1 MIDSQMQKI
10 LERLEDCEKR
20 IKVLEGNKIKGRS
33 QKNSTHLGKKTKKK
47 AEDLN
52 PPIQKLLKEGF
63 FREAKIDKDVVTELQ
78 KRLLTRKTPLRASVV
93 NVLRKLVRE
102 EILERTG
109 IIKDKKQVIAYQ
121 NSK

>member
-1 MIDSQMQKI
+1 MTDPQIQKI

-20 IKVLEGNKIKGRS
+20 IKILEGNKSKS
-33 QKNSTHLGKKTKKK
+33 HPQKNSTYFGKKTKSK

-63 FREAKIDKDVVTELQ
+63 FREAKIDIDVVSELQ

-102 EILERTG
+102 EILVRIG
-109 IIKDKKQVIAYQ
+109 IIKGKKQVIAYQ